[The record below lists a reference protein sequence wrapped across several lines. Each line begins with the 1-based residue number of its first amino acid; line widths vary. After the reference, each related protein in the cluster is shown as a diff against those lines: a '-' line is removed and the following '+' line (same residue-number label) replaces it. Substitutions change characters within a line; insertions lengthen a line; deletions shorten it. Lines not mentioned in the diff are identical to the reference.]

1 MAEAKTSSNNNTG
14 MIRYANQI
22 PTSGP
27 KIRTSKNALTTTPTR
42 KVSEEELS
50 QISLP
55 VGVEPEDQDPLKK
68 NYHELIQKNPNIDT
82 VQKWLG
88 KAGEGLN
95 TAKEATG
102 NIFGSLGGISKLGI
116 KKSTSNPTATTIIA
130 GGGSVV
136 AGLFSVRSLINTFK
150 HFADPKTGSWLLSA
164 LQTVIQGG
172 VAVGLGAP
180 FLGKG
185 EKSPF
190 ISRVDGEDVVEVKAL
205 LGGVAASTLIWAFD
219 ALSKDRLP
227 VISKIPGVKKLAG
240 GIAKDIRAGI
250 DTITTGQ
257 AISQN
262 QSMQGGG
269 NPALA
274 GLGQ

>member
-1 MAEAKTSSNNNTG
+1 MAEARTSSNNNTG

-22 PTSGP
+22 STSGP
-27 KIRTSKNALTTTPTR
+27 KTQASKNALATLPPR
-42 KVSEEELS
+42 RVSEEELS

-55 VGVEPEDQDPLKK
+55 VGVEPDDQDPLKK
-68 NYHELIQKNPNIDT
+68 NYHELVKNPHIDT
-82 VQKWLG
+82 LQKWIG

-102 NIFGSLGGISKLGI
+102 NIFSSLGGISKLGI

-130 GGGSVV
+130 GGGSVI
-136 AGLFSVRSLINTFK
+136 AGLFSVKSLINTFK
-150 HFADPKTGSWLLSA
+150 HLTDPKTGSWLLSA

-227 VISKIPGVKKLAG
+227 VISKIPGLRKLAG
-240 GIAKDIRAGI
+240 GIAKDIRSGI

-257 AISQN
+257 AINQN
-262 QSMQGGG
+262 QGIPGGG